1 MTKIL
6 QKEYNSIKAVYILI
20 NCIFTEGE
28 KMKNIIKFLTK
39 RKQNQSRD
47 IKQID
52 YDYIKN
58 NPNSVVIDVRS
69 RKEFSEWHIPSA
81 YNIPLNN
88 IKEEIQRVVPNKEK
102 EIIVYCQTGTR
113 SMKAAQILD
122 KLGHK
127 NVKNLDGGLNY
138 K

>member
-69 RKEFSEWHIPSA
+69 RKEFSEWHIPGA

-122 KLGHK
+122 KLGYK

>member
-28 KMKNIIKFLTK
+28 KMKNIIKFLKK

-58 NPNSVVIDVRS
+58 NSNSVVIDVRS
-69 RKEFSEWHIPSA
+69 RKEFSEWHISGA
-81 YNIPLNN
+81 YNIPLNI
-88 IKEEIQRVVPNKEK
+88 IKEKIQNFVPNKEK

-122 KLGHK
+122 KLGYK

>member
-88 IKEEIQRVVPNKEK
+88 IKVEIQRVVPNKEK

-122 KLGHK
+122 KLGYK